1 MSLLQML
8 RMFRARRWLMSFV
21 FLLAAG
27 VGIGI
32 TLWLPKQY
40 TADAA
45 LVLDVKVDPII
56 GALAP
61 NMASPAY
68 MATQIEILKSDPV
81 AVRVVKALGLE
92 RSIKAMAQWR
102 DATDGKIPLER
113 YFGALLQKGL
123 AAEPLR
129 GSNIINIAFTAQ
141 DPVFAAAAA
150 NAFAQAYLEL
160 SVDMRVEPAR
170 QYATWFDEQSKGLRS
185 NLEQAQAKLSKFQRE
200 KGIVVTDERLDQEA
214 ARLYA
219 MSTQLATA
227 QLDRVDAV
235 GRQRNSGSEMSPD
248 VQQSPA
254 VQGLKSELARAETKL
269 SEISSVVGVNH
280 PQRQLMVTQVA
291 ELRQQLASEVR
302 RVSGGSAVI
311 GRNSAQKVAELQ
323 SMYDSQKKQLL
334 SLRGEKDQIAVLVR
348 DVETAQ
354 RAYESASQRVSQLNL
369 EGQTNQS
376 NVRVLSRAV
385 EPLEPA
391 SSRRI
396 VRILGA
402 LVGAFLLA
410 AAIALGLEMLD
421 QRVRSPE
428 DMIATEGVPVL
439 GVLRPAGSRLPVY
452 RRLSLPRPT
461 PVQPALPAIGAR

>member
-1 MSLLQML
+1 MPISQ
-8 RMFRARRWLMSFV
+8 MFRVFKARRWLMLLV
-21 FLLAAG
+21 FTLFAALGTG
-27 VGIGI
+27 V

-40 TADAA
+40 TADTA

-81 AVRVVKALGLE
+81 AARVVKSLGLE
-92 RSIKAMAQWR
+92 RSAKASAQWR
-102 DATDGKIPLER
+102 EATDGKIPLER

-123 AAEPLR
+123 AAEALR
-129 GSNIINIAFTAQ
+129 GSNIINITFTAQ

-150 NAFAQAYLEL
+150 NAFAQAYLDL
-160 SVDMRVEPAR
+160 SIEMRVEPAK
-170 QYATWFDEQSKGLRS
+170 QYAAWFDEQSKGLRS

-200 KGIVVTDERLDQEA
+200 KGIVVSDERLDQENG
-214 ARLYA
+214 RLNA
-219 MSTQLATA
+219 LSTQLAMA
-227 QLDRVDAV
+227 QLERVDAT

-254 VQGLKSELARAETKL
+254 VQGLKSELAKAETKL
-269 SEISSVVGVNH
+269 SEISSVVGINH
-280 PQRQLMVTQVA
+280 PQRQSLASQVA
-291 ELRQQLASEVR
+291 ELKQQLANEVR

-323 SMYDSQKKQLL
+323 SMYDAQKKQLL
-334 SLRGEKDQIAVLVR
+334 SLRGEKDQIAVLAR

-369 EGQTNQS
+369 EGQTNQA

-391 SSRRI
+391 ITKQI
-396 VRILGA
+396 VRIVGALLGA
-402 LVGAFLLA
+402 FILA
-410 AAIALGLEMLD
+410 AALALGLEMLD

-428 DMIATEGVPVL
+428 DMLATEGVPVL
-439 GVLRPAGSRLPVY
+439 GVLRPSGSKLPVY
-452 RRLSLPRPT
+452 RRLSLPRP
-461 PVQPALPAIGAR
+461 VSQPALPAIGVR